1 MQSSVLKIG
10 LLVTLLAGIAPA
22 TAQTSSYR
30 LLTADSLFRA
40 RQFTQSLQH
49 YEAMLENGEYTPA
62 MLLRM
67 AYINEGLDRPGKTLY
82 YLSVYYQSTGDRAVL
97 RKMEELA
104 TKYNLSGYTVTD
116 ADRLLSWYLESR
128 DYISLTLAALC
139 LLLLAVAFRIRFR
152 TQRRPIGSFITLT
165 IFLALLLVHLNV
177 GDNLQRGIIAKANTF
192 IMTGPSPGSDVVER
206 VGEGHR
212 LDVIGKKD
220 VWLKVRWN
228 GQTAY
233 VKEGNVLAVGNSH

>member
-1 MQSSVLKIG
+1 MQSSVLKIA
-10 LLVTLLAGIAPA
+10 LLVTLLGAA
-22 TAQTSSYR
+22 TLTPVAAQTSTFR
-30 LLTADSLFRA
+30 LYTADSLFRA

-49 YEAMLENGEYTPA
+49 YEAILANGEYTPA

-82 YLSVYYQSTGDRAVL
+82 YLTMYHQATGDRAAL

-116 ADRLLSWYLESR
+116 AERFLSWYLEAR
-128 DYISLTLAALC
+128 EYISIGLAAFC
-139 LLLLAVAFRIRFR
+139 ILLLAVAFRIRFR
-152 TQRRPIGSFITLT
+152 THRRPIGTFITLT
-165 IFLALLLVHLNV
+165 VFLVLLLVHLNI
-177 GDNLQRGIIAKANTF
+177 GDKLHRGIIAEANTF
-192 IMTGPSPGSDVVER
+192 IMTGPSPGSDVIER

-212 LDVIGKKD
+212 LDVVGKKD

-228 GQTAY
+228 GETAY
-233 VKEGNVLAVGNSH
+233 VKEGNVLTVN

>member
-1 MQSSVLKIG
+1 MQSSVLKIAV
-10 LLVTLLAGIAPA
+10 LVTLLAGTCPTPA
-22 TAQTSSYR
+22 TAQTSTYR
-30 LLTADSLFRA
+30 LYTADSLFRA

-82 YLSVYYQSTGDRAVL
+82 YLTMYHQSTGDRAVL

-104 TKYNLSGYTVTD
+104 RKYNLTGYTVTD

-128 DYISLTLAALC
+128 DYISITLAALC
-139 LLLLAVAFRIRFR
+139 ILLLAVAFRIRFR
-152 TQRRPIGSFITLT
+152 KHSRPIGTFVIVSA
-165 IFLALLLVHLNV
+165 FLALLLVHLNF
-177 GDNLQRGIIAKANTF
+177 GDKLQRGIIAEANTF
-192 IMTGPSPGSDVVER
+192 VTTGPSSGSEVVER

-212 LDVIGKKD
+212 LDVVARKD
-220 VWLKVRWN
+220 VWLKVRWK
-228 GQTAY
+228 GETAY
-233 VKEGNVLAVGNSH
+233 VKEGNALTVN